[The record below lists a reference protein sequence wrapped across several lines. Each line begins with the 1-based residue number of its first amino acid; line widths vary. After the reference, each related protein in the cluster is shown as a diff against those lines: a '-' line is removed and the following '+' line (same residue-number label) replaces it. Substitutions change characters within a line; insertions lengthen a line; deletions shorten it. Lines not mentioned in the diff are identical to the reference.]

1 MLMPLFWGDS
11 KKKEEE
17 RGGGEGERIE
27 HLKTHGLSKELPKWK
42 HIYDN

>member
-1 MLMPLFWGDS
+1 MLTPLFWGGF
-11 KKKEEE
+11 KKRREE
-17 RGGGEGERIE
+17 GGGEGERIE